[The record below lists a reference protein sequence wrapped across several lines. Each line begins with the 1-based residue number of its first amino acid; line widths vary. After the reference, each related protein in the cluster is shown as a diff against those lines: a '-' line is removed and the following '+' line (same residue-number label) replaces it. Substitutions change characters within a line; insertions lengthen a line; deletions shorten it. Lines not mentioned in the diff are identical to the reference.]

1 VTREILPVN
10 DSTPSID
17 VYRGQGESILVIDDV
32 KEQREIAS
40 GLLNELGYTVSSVS
54 SGEEAIAYMQ
64 ANSADLLLLDMIM
77 TGFDGL
83 ETYQRILEKHPNQ
96 KAIIASGYSETNRVK
111 MVQRLG
117 AGQYLKKPYT
127 LENIGLAVKRE
138 LEK

>member
-1 VTREILPVN
+1 
-10 DSTPSID
+10 
-17 VYRGQGESILVIDDV
+17 
-32 KEQREIAS
+32 
-40 GLLNELGYTVSSVS
+40 
-54 SGEEAIAYMQ
+54 
-64 ANSADLLLLDMIM
+64 MIM